1 MKRTVHFHDGKL
13 SRPECFDKMLSYSN
27 LSSLLGVKKQLEKY
41 ASQYRP
47 LTAFVHMAYPDDA
60 ASDTRPLPMFSE
72 IIARNMISH
81 DRVTDF
87 KVLFYEQQDL

>member
-1 MKRTVHFHDGKL
+1 
-13 SRPECFDKMLSYSN
+13 
-27 LSSLLGVKKQLEKY
+27 
-41 ASQYRP
+41 
-47 LTAFVHMAYPDDA
+47 MAYPDDA